1 MNKRI
6 WRVLIPGRAP
16 FIMILMDDT
25 EDALEVARSIWPGAI
40 VE

>member
-6 WRVLIPGRAP
+6 WRVIVPGRTP

-25 EDALEVARSIWPGAI
+25 EDALEVARSIWPNCE

>member
-6 WRVLIPGRAP
+6 WRVILPGRPA

-25 EDALEVARSIWPGAI
+25 EDALEVARSIWPGAR

>member
-6 WRVLIPGRAP
+6 WRVIVPGRTP

-25 EDALEVARSIWPGAI
+25 EDAVDHHRQAQPQ
-40 VE
+40 

>member
-6 WRVLIPGRAP
+6 WRVIVPGRAP
-16 FIMILMDDT
+16 FIRILMDDT
-25 EDALEVARSIWPGAI
+25 EDALEVARSIWPGAR